1 MEGIIGMVTRKRC
14 ALCNSPDRDE
24 IERRLEQE
32 AESADVIDSE
42 YDWPSGTTSRHQ
54 RNHMGNYVNSSN
66 PRCAL
71 CTFEGRSVLEEQLSD
86 GRMSPAV
93 AAKILDSSENQ
104 VKRHMTN
111 HLQPLVQE
119 SAAMTIARKEVDEID
134 TLSVNIERL
143 EDKLDSLFHHDDL
156 DPKYIDSLTKLA
168 KEVRESLRYLLE
180 FKGKLVHKRQD
191 TVIITQMQ
199 IIQEV
204 LAQNHPD
211 VWVDVRSKLQ
221 EKMQ

>member
-1 MEGIIGMVTRKRC
+1 
-14 ALCNSPDRDE
+14 
-24 IERRLEQE
+24 
-32 AESADVIDSE
+32 
-42 YDWPSGTTSRHQ
+42 
-54 RNHMGNYVNSSN
+54 MGNYVNSSN

-71 CTFEGRSVLEEQLSD
+71 CTFEGRSVLEEQISD

-119 SAAMTIARKEVDEID
+119 SAALTIARREVDEID

-143 EDKLDSLFHHDDL
+143 ENKLDTMFDHDDL